1 MGDKKNITEKLLKIV
16 KQRKTPIV
24 VEKQEIG
31 YKLSRSTGGGLVS
44 EGYSYSSDE

>member
-1 MGDKKNITEKLLKIV
+1 MGDNDNITQKLLKIV

-24 VEKQEIG
+24 IEKQRVG
-31 YKLSRSTGGGLVS
+31 YKPSRSTDGGLVS